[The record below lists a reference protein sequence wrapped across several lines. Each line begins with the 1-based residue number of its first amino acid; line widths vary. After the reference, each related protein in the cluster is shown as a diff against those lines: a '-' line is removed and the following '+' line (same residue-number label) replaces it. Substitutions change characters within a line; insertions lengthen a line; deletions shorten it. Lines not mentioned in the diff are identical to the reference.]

1 MSSVVIYT
9 GPPRVDLGLT
19 RTWMQ
24 FVSRDQIP
32 EQIKQAMQNNSAFA
46 NYFEDLSK
54 FRLKPPPGSH
64 AFAQAKVAQAPPA
77 RRTLIHPPIRRRF
90 R

>member
-9 GPPRVDLGLT
+9 GPRRVDLNLRFG
-19 RTWMQ
+19 MH

-32 EQIKQAMQNNSAFA
+32 DAIKKAIEANSAFA

-54 FRLKPPPGSH
+54 FRLKPPPGSG
-64 AFAQAKVAQAPPA
+64 AFLKAKIVQAPPIG
-77 RRTLIHPPIRRRF
+77 RTLIRPPLRRHR
-90 R
+90 